1 MLGLGLPL
9 FTQRVGDVSD
19 PPCSPSDPARALLV
33 EHGVQPPPEVSARTR
48 VQHLAQAAC
57 WRHGSA
63 HQHRVLENKKGK
75 GEKRKEPSLAA
86 PPSPPGSVRRRLQ
99 GKPPSAPPRS
109 LPSHR
114 AAPKADR
121 PCPSL
126 PRPRLTATSSPPGA
140 EEEEKKEE
148 KKEERGALWC
158 PSPPLKWRRRRCCGH
173 GRAAAGPGRCGGP
186 SAASAGEGAGRE
198 RGGYEGA
205 MRPRGS
211 PAASPHSWGPLAVPS
226 HTPRGH
232 GGGARDGR
240 FARPEGRV
248 PAGGWW

>member
-1 MLGLGLPL
+1 MLVLGLPL
-9 FTQRVGDVSD
+9 FTQRVVDVSD

-33 EHGVQPPPEVSARTR
+33 EHGVQPPPEMSARTR
-48 VQHLAQAAC
+48 IQHLAQAAC

-205 MRPRGS
+205 MRP
-211 PAASPHSWGPLAVPS
+211 
-226 HTPRGH
+226 
-232 GGGARDGR
+232 
-240 FARPEGRV
+240 
-248 PAGGWW
+248 